1 MTKIL
6 LIHSFNVK
14 DNKPEFNAVSY
25 YRMNKPHDVLARLNP
40 DFEIVHSLPNDIYP
54 NDFLQTIDLVL
65 FCREIDNSNGIIEA
79 LNKLGIRFGLDLD
92 DYWILS
98 EDHLLYEHYKETN
111 KPQLIIDSIKA
122 AHFVICTTDILA
134 GKIKEHNKEVY
145 VIENGI
151 DTDDQVWQNNH
162 INSKRIRYGF
172 TQGTTHIPDVMSIH
186 KDVQTAL
193 YDADFN
199 RNCQI
204 VLTGWNAIRSEESV
218 YIGYERMLTDNLKT
232 MLPVE
237 REYCLRLVKY
247 KFPSGISKPYR
258 RVGALPVYE
267 FAKVYDEMD
276 ILVSP
281 LIANDFNSCKSEL
294 KMIEAGHKG
303 CAVMCHNVN
312 PYSSLMTKHNSFDL
326 TWGNFYE
333 WSKYLL
339 KNPELIK
346 DTAAQLTLDTKRFS
360 LNLLTDKRKELYERF
375 K

>member
-199 RNCQI
+199 RNCQVI
-204 VLTGWNAIRSEESV
+204 LAGWNAIRSEESV

-281 LIANDFNSCKSEL
+281 LIDNEFNSCKSEL

-312 PYSSLMTKHNSFDL
+312 PYSSLMSKHNSFDL

>member
-1 MTKIL
+1 MKIL

-25 YRMNKPHDVLARLNP
+25 YRMNKPHEVLARLNP
-40 DFEIVHSLPNDIYP
+40 DFEIVHSMPNDIYP
-54 NDFLQTIDLVL
+54 DDFLQTIDLVL

-92 DYWILS
+92 DYWILP

-122 AHFVICTTDILA
+122 AHFVICTTEILA
-134 GKIKEHNKEVY
+134 TKIKEHNKEVY

-151 DTDDQVWQNNH
+151 DTDDTVWQNNH

-172 TQGTTHIPDVMSIH
+172 TQGTTHLPDVMSIH

-199 RNCQI
+199 RNCQVI
-204 VLTGWNAIRSEESV
+204 LTGWNAIRSEESV

-294 KMIEAGHKG
+294 KMMEAGHKG

-333 WSKYLL
+333 WSKYILS
-339 KNPELIK
+339 NPNIVK

-360 LNLLTDKRKELYERF
+360 LNLLTDKRKQLYERF